1 MTRSSSTTKMRALV
15 MKQNQDPGWRALGRY
30 RPAQHNIGGLTCDF
44 GDGSQL
50 VAGWYH
56 TSRRPK
62 DPHQAHV
69 AQRIEHCPP
78 EAGVAGSSPAV
89 GASQTP
95 TSAAMPALTSSCV
108 EPALS
113 PSGSKRAAVVSAM
126 VS

>member
-89 GASQTP
+89 GARHVSLRQP
-95 TSAAMPALTSSCV
+95 PISRHCRKLSARTLF
-108 EPALS
+108 
-113 PSGSKRAAVVSAM
+113 AVTKS
-126 VS
+126 